1 MSVALVNNFVGILGR
16 VFVDRVL
23 HGLFPS
29 SATVDEQQPS
39 IELFDSQVAKL
50 LVPDKNQSVPSPLQ
64 HSAGRKIERRA

>member
-1 MSVALVNNFVGILGR
+1 MSVALVDNFVGILGR

-29 SATVDEQQPS
+29 SATVDEQQVS

-50 LVPDKNQSVPSPLQ
+50 LVPDTNKSVSAPLRN
-64 HSAGRKIERRA
+64 SARRKMERRA